1 MNQKDIATPARTRE
15 IMQQYGLFVKK
26 SLGQNFLI
34 EPNILTKIIDAVQID
49 KATNVIEI
57 GPGIGALTERI
68 AREANHVLAFEID
81 GRLIPI
87 LEDTLSPYSNV
98 TVIHEDILK
107 VPLKET
113 IEQIF
118 DVVEKKLL
126 VVANLPYYITTP
138 IIMNLLESRLPI
150 DGFAMMM
157 QKEVAQRMTAQPNTK
172 AYGSLTIA
180 IQYWCEAK
188 IGFIVPRS
196 VFNPMPNVDSAVL
209 LLNRR
214 NAPLVDVLDEE
225 FFFDLVRNSFVQR
238 RKTLWNNL
246 LTAYGR
252 TDEIKNTIE
261 KGLEM
266 AQIDP
271 KRRAESLTI
280 QEFSKLANVLHVL
293 KDK

>member
-214 NAPLVDVLDEE
+214 NEPLVDVVDEE

-266 AQIDP
+266 AQIDS

>member
-266 AQIDP
+266 AQIDS

>member
-34 EPNILTKIIDAVQID
+34 EPNILTKIIDAAQID

-118 DVVEKKLL
+118 DVVEKKLM

-214 NAPLVDVLDEE
+214 NEPLVDVVDEE

-266 AQIDP
+266 AQIDS

>member
-214 NAPLVDVLDEE
+214 NAPLVDVVDEE

-266 AQIDP
+266 VQIDS